1 MPTNVL
7 VVDDHRLYRE
17 SFCSM
22 LQESF
27 AALQIVPAGD
37 GSTALGLT
45 YKIQFDLIV
54 LDYELTTMSGSDVVR
69 RLRARGCPLPP
80 IVLMSAHPD
89 IAVFARLLMVN
100 AYLHKPVAIEDMQQ
114 VLGPF
119 MKTPN
124 HRTTG
129 PKLWNVPSSY

>member
-7 VVDDHRLYRE
+7 VVDDHRLYRD

-22 LQESF
+22 LQECF
-27 AALQIVPAGD
+27 ASLQIVPAGD
-37 GSTALGLT
+37 GITALGLT
-45 YKIQFDLIV
+45 YKIPFDLIV

-69 RLRARGCPLPP
+69 RLRARGNPLPP

-89 IAVFARLLMVN
+89 IAVFARLLMVS
-100 AYLHKPVAIEDMQQ
+100 AFLQKPVTIEDIQR

-119 MKTPN
+119 IKNPTQ
-124 HRTTG
+124 RTTG
-129 PKLWNVPSSY
+129 PKLWNVPSAH